1 MQKTEIKIPV
11 LVIFFSFLICLPVI
25 AIHAV
30 PVDELNLFDKSQKK
44 IIHESKI
51 IDVSSDF
58 FLENNFKRY
67 LIFGSN

>member
-1 MQKTEIKIPV
+1 MQKNEIKIPV

-30 PVDELNLFDKSQKK
+30 PVDELNLFDKSQKQ

-67 LIFGSN
+67 LIFG

>member
-1 MQKTEIKIPV
+1 MQKNEIKIPV

-44 IIHESKI
+44 K
-51 IDVSSDF
+51 
-58 FLENNFKRY
+58 
-67 LIFGSN
+67 